1 MEIFG
6 RINKISKFHND
17 LLSDEKYYRKNTRWI
32 TFFLIKYSAHLLL
45 LKENKKVNERHGKKL
60 WSCTLKNKLEMVFW
74 KKMQNTITNMSRWDF
89 LSSEI
94 EKKQTDI
101 ALFTFT
107 INFIKVDGKQFGIN
121 GKRLKVKLFNRG

>member
-17 LLSDEKYYRKNTRWI
+17 LQSDEKYNRKNTRWI

-45 LKENKKVNERHGKKL
+45 LKENKKVNERHGKRL
-60 WSCTLKNKLEMVFW
+60 WSCMLKNKLEMVFW

-94 EKKQTDI
+94 EKKQTEI
-101 ALFTFT
+101 QLFTFT

>member
-17 LLSDEKYYRKNTRWI
+17 LQSDEKYYRKNTRWI

-60 WSCTLKNKLEMVFW
+60 
-74 KKMQNTITNMSRWDF
+74 
-89 LSSEI
+89 
-94 EKKQTDI
+94 
-101 ALFTFT
+101 
-107 INFIKVDGKQFGIN
+107 
-121 GKRLKVKLFNRG
+121 